1 MNRGIIG
8 TIVAVVI
15 IGIIAAGSWYTVDQ
29 TERAV
34 LLRYGAVVGTAQ
46 PGLGFKVPLMD
57 TVEKVSVKTT
67 TFTWDKMNSYS
78 YDQQPADL
86 KISVTLRA
94 SPEKVSDLYAKFG
107 SLQTAVNQV
116 VSPVVNQQ
124 VKVVFGRYTAVKAI
138 QERGQ
143 LNSAIRDAITA
154 TLKDDPMIIIESVQ
168 LENIEFSA
176 NYLHSIEQ
184 RMLAEVEV
192 QKLQQN
198 AEREKVQAQIT
209 VTQATAKANA
219 VRAEAQANAEATRL
233 NGEARASNI
242 RVTGEAE
249 AAAIE
254 ARAKALGTNPNLV
267 TLVQAE
273 RWNGVLPT
281 TMVPGSAVP
290 FVSLK

>member
-1 MNRGIIG
+1 MIRGATAAAIAG
-8 TIVAVVI
+8 VIVLLLVL
-15 IGIIAAGSWYTVDQ
+15 GSWYTVDQ
-29 TERAV
+29 TERGV
-34 LLRYGAVVGTAQ
+34 LLRNGAVVGTAQ
-46 PGLGFKVPLMD
+46 PGLGFKVPVMD
-57 TVEKVSVKTT
+57 SVEKISVKTVT
-67 TFTWDKMNSYS
+67 YTWDKMNSYS

-94 SPEKVSDLYAKFG
+94 APEKVADLYAKFG
-107 SLQTAVNQV
+107 RLDAAVNQV

-138 QERGQ
+138 QERGT
-143 LNSAIRDAITA
+143 LNSAIKDAITE
-154 TLKDDPMIIIESVQ
+154 TLKYDPMIIIESVQ
-168 LENIEFSA
+168 LENIEFSQ

-219 VRAEAQANAEATRL
+219 VRAEAQANAEAVRL
-233 NGEARASNI
+233 NGEAKASNI
-242 RVTGEAE
+242 RITGEAE

-254 ARAKALGTNPNLV
+254 ARAKALGSNPNLV

-290 FVSLK
+290 FVSVK